1 MAKYLVLWTQSPTA
15 PWPTDPAEALKLNE
29 MLWTTVDALLKKGEI
44 TEFGWFLNGLSGYAI
59 GEGDA
64 VTIFTNINMF
74 STFFDLDIE
83 EIIPY
88 EVGKQ
93 VNRARLNAMIAMAKQ

>member
-1 MAKYLVLWTQSPTA
+1 MGKYLTLWTMNPMA

-29 MLWTTVDALLKKGEI
+29 AFWAGMDGLMKKGQI
-44 TEFGWFLNGLSGYAI
+44 IDFGWFLDAKSGYAI

-64 VTIFTNINMF
+64 VTTFTNVNMF
-74 STFFDLDIE
+74 STYFDTTVE

-93 VNRARLNAMIAMAKQ
+93 VNRARLKALMAATKK

>member
-1 MAKYLVLWTQSPTA
+1 
-15 PWPTDPAEALKLNE
+15 
-29 MLWTTVDALLKKGEI
+29 MLWAAVDDLMKKDEV
-44 TEFGWFLNGLSGYAI
+44 TDFGWFLDGKSGYAI

-64 VTIFTNINMF
+64 VKTYTNVKRFTAY
-74 STFFDLDIE
+74 FDIKVM

-93 VNRARLNAMIAMAKQ
+93 VNRAQLNALMANTK

>member
-1 MAKYLVLWTQSPTA
+1 MGKYLTLWTQNPMA

-29 MLWTTVDALLKKGEI
+29 ALWTAMDDLMKNDEVTD
-44 TEFGWFLNGLSGYAI
+44 FGWFLDGKSGCAI
-59 GEGDA
+59 GEGDS
-64 VTIFTNINMF
+64 VTTFTNVTMF
-74 STFFDLDIE
+74 STYFDMTVK

-93 VNRARLNAMIAMAKQ
+93 VNRARLKALMAATK

>member
-1 MAKYLVLWTQSPTA
+1 MA
-15 PWPTDPAEALKLNE
+15 PWPTNPAEALQLNE
-29 MLWTTVDALLKKGEI
+29 TLWAAMDDLMKKGEV
-44 TEFGWFLNGLSGYAI
+44 TAFGWFLDGKSGYAI

-64 VTIFTNINMF
+64 VTTFTNVTMF
-74 STFFDLDIE
+74 STYFDMTVE

-93 VNRARLNAMIAMAKQ
+93 VNRARLKALMAAMK